1 MNPWQADT
9 TISWRTFTS
18 AVSVPSNDSAAAML
32 QREFVRT
39 VLDSRIQLMAQNTVL
54 FDGSLFDLAV
64 EFLRDLPKVSQD
76 EKQISPDSQH

>member
-1 MNPWQADT
+1 
-9 TISWRTFTS
+9 
-18 AVSVPSNDSAAAML
+18 ML